1 LVTDPQKMVRAAGK
15 ATFKRCEIINSDL
28 VLVESERPK
37 ITLNK
42 PVAIGFT
49 ILEFAKLVMCEFY
62 YDCLLPKFGN
72 KLHLALPKRI
82 PSYATSKPPICSPIW
97 RTYQAGLTRPTSTKT
112 IFFFWPQTNESLANS
127 NRKPATVCPKNF
139 AV

>member
-1 LVTDPQKMVRAAGK
+1 MNAKLVTDPQKMVRAAGK

-28 VLVESERPK
+28 VLVESEQTK

-72 KLHLALPKRI
+72 KLHLCFTDTDSFICHIETPDL
-82 PSYATSKPPICSPIW
+82 YA
-97 RTYQAGLTRPTSTKT
+97 ATKDV
-112 IFFFWPQTNESLANS
+112 SG
-127 NRKPATVCPKNF
+127 
-139 AV
+139 